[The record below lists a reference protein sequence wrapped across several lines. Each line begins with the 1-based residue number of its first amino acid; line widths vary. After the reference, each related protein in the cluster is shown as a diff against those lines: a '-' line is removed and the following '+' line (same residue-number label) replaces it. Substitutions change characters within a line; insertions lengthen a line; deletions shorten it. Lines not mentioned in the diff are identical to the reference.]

1 MRNRHAHR
9 PVNILVALP
18 LFLWVPVAIANAGV
32 GFFFLAIPVA
42 VLALIPT
49 VIVEAL
55 VLMRLLQVS
64 IWRGLFLAT
73 VANLTSTI
81 LGVIASIALDFVL
94 VAGLGSSGLPLETVT
109 AATMLVPFFLFSWWI
124 EYHVIVRCEADKPK
138 GRIRK
143 ATGVGNFISYILIL
157 AFLFLVMAP
166 FARGY
171 CAYTV
176 RYTVTEGLSLASAGK
191 RAVSEFFAQ
200 NGRLPIN
207 NEEAGMADPESIS
220 GNSVDKVQIANGV
233 ITVTFSTTGIAGS
246 TINLTPDSTGDKIMW
261 DCTGGDLENR
271 YRPSSCRK

>member
-1 MRNRHAHR
+1 MKSWHAHR
-9 PVNILVALP
+9 PVNLLIALP
-18 LFLWVPVAIANAGV
+18 LLLWVPVAIANAGV
-32 GFFFLAIPVA
+32 GFFFLAIPVV

-64 IWRGLFLAT
+64 IWRGLFLTT

-81 LGVIASIALDFVL
+81 LGVIGSIALDFFL
-94 VAGLGSSGLPLETVT
+94 VVGLGSSGLPLETVT

-138 GRIRK
+138 ERIRK
-143 ATGVGNFISYILIL
+143 ATGLGNLISYILIV
-157 AFLFLVMAP
+157 AFLFLVIAP
-166 FARGY
+166 FVSGY
-171 CAYTV
+171 GGYTV
-176 RYTVTEGLSLASAGK
+176 RSTVTEGLSLASAGK
-191 RAVSEFFAQ
+191 TAVSEFFAR

-207 NEEAGMADPESIS
+207 NEEAGVADPESIS

-233 ITVTFSTTGIAGS
+233 ITVTFSTPRIAGS
-246 TINLTPDSTGDKIMW
+246 TINLTPDITGGKVLW

-271 YRPSSCRK
+271 LPSLVVP